1 MKIKVISYAV
11 AILFGILA
19 AERTAFAE
27 FMIDRT
33 AMSNAYWNIWNDQ
46 VQAKI
51 DADIEKYRKAD
62 ATVEIPAP
70 DGVEVSVEQKTHAF
84 FFGAHIFNFDQLG
97 KKEWNNRYKA
107 LYDQEKG
114 LFNSATVAFYWRTL
128 EQYPNSPRFAAGY
141 EDSEEYWNREYA
153 TDPEGCKSKPHW
165 RRPAVDPV
173 ISFLRTRR
181 VRIHG
186 HPLVWGNNEWHT
198 PKWIW
203 DEFCPESEKV
213 ALEKASG
220 ISIPVRDVKKPIC
233 TRDMSDPGEWR
244 WCGTWR
250 KIFKNLGEEK
260 IAELVPTYL
269 KNMESLYER
278 RVREIAQRYGTRVDS
293 WDVVNESATDFVRF
307 NNKSIRKL
315 PFDAS
320 HYGPMP
326 SDYAYKAF
334 AWAQKYLPQSA
345 WLNLNDYNMDDG
357 FFMQAN
363 DLSANGCRIDVVG
376 SQMHLFNPKESAKIA
391 AGKMPAHITPE
402 GVAKRFERVSKAGK
416 PIHLSEITITAPD
429 NSEKGQM
436 IQAIITR
443 NCYRAWFAVEKMNG
457 ITWWNVVDNC
467 GAPGEPSISGLF
479 TRDMQPKAVYHA
491 MNDLINRE
499 WKTKTVVAAKNG
511 KIFFRGFRGRYH
523 LSWKDAS
530 GKIQTKIVEVK

>member
-1 MKIKVISYAV
+1 MKKTMLLAAGAFAAAV
-11 AILFGILA
+11 ACGDFK
-19 AERTAFAE
+19 
-27 FMIDRT
+27 IDRSV
-33 AMSNAYWNIWNDQ
+33 MSNEYWAVWSDAAL
-46 VQAKI
+46 AKI
-51 DADIEKYRKAD
+51 DADIEKFRKAD
-62 ATVEIPAP
+62 ALVETDAP
-70 DGVEVSVEQKTHAF
+70 DGAEVKVEQLTHAF
-84 FFGAHIFNFDQLG
+84 FFGAHIFNFNQLG
-97 KKEWNNRYKA
+97 SKERNDRYKA
-107 LYDQEKG
+107 LYHPETG
-114 LFNSATVAFYWRTL
+114 VFNSATVAFYWRTL
-128 EQYPNSPRFAAGY
+128 EPYPNALRFEERY
-141 EDSEEYWNREYA
+141 EDTEDFWN
-153 TDPEGCKSKPHW
+153 GCKEPWLQPHW
-165 RRPAVDPV
+165 RRPAPDPV
-173 ISFLRTRR
+173 ISFLRTQR

-429 NSEKGQM
+429 NSPRGQM
-436 IQAIITR
+436 VQAIIMS
-443 NCYRAWFAVEKMNG
+443 NMYRAWFAVEKMNG

-467 GAPGEPSISGLF
+467 GAPGEPSISGIF
-479 TRDMQPKAVYHA
+479 TRDMTPKTSYFA
-491 MNDLINRE
+491 MDDLINRQ
-499 WKTKTVVAAKNG
+499 WKTRLNVVAKGDGNG
-511 KIFFRGFRGRYH
+511 KGIVKFRGFRGRYR
-523 LSWKDAS
+523 LSWTGKDGQKCS
-530 GKIQTKIVEVK
+530 KLIEVK